1 MVNSLT
7 TIKIIPSDYH
17 YATFNFFIFT
27 FRELVRIWLE
37 LNRAVHHNQLS
48 LAWAGGRHAR
58 GAAKRT
64 LCTAQMCRGC
74 NTVVIVSNT
83 KLLDNVW

>member
-1 MVNSLT
+1 M
-7 TIKIIPSDYH
+7 
-17 YATFNFFIFT
+17 
-27 FRELVRIWLE
+27 
-37 LNRAVHHNQLS
+37 AVYDNQLS

-74 NTVVIVSNT
+74 NTVVIVSDK
-83 KLLDNVW
+83 KLLDNVCSIQYAEVTYMV